1 MLNIENHLNL
11 IRKIAWSYVRTHP
24 ELEFDDLFSEACLAC
39 VEYQNKYNPKR
50 GCESS
55 FIWQVVHGRLSNI
68 IGEQKKVYPYDEI
81 FLNGNRTSCSST
93 SCSSTSC
100 SPEEQLIAEEEWIG
114 ILNTLSP
121 KSKQVCS
128 LVLNSTSPYLPTDKP
143 KTCRGIIIKELR
155 KQGWAWPEIWKS
167 FREIKQVLSLQ
178 S

>member
-1 MLNIENHLNL
+1 MLNIENHLDL
-11 IRKIAWSYVRTHP
+11 IRKIAWSYVKGNP
-24 ELEFDDLFSEACLAC
+24 GLEFDDLFSEACLAC
-39 VEYQNKYNPKR
+39 VEYQNKYDPKR

-55 FIWQVVHGRLSNI
+55 FIWQVIHGRLSNI

-81 FLNGNRTSCSST
+81 FLNGN
-93 SCSSTSC
+93 

-128 LVLNSTSPYLPTDKP
+128 LVLNRTSPYLPTDKP

>member
-1 MLNIENHLNL
+1 MLNIENHLDL

-24 ELEFDDLFSEACLAC
+24 ELEFDDLFSEACLEC
-39 VEYQNKYNPKR
+39 IKYQNKYDPKR

-55 FIWQVVHGRLSNI
+55 FIWQVIHGRLSNI

-81 FLNGNRTSCSST
+81 FLNGNRTSCS
-93 SCSSTSC
+93 
-100 SPEEQLIAEEEWIG
+100 PEEQLIAEEEWRC

-121 KSKQVCS
+121 KSKQICS
-128 LVLNSTSPYLPTDKP
+128 LVLDRTSPYLPTDKP

>member
-39 VEYQNKYNPKR
+39 LEARDKFNPER
-50 GCESS
+50 GKEST

-93 SCSSTSC
+93 SCS
-100 SPEEQLIAEEEWIG
+100 PEEQLIAEEEWIG

-121 KSKQVCS
+121 KSKQICS

-167 FREIKQVLSLQ
+167 FREIKQALSLQ